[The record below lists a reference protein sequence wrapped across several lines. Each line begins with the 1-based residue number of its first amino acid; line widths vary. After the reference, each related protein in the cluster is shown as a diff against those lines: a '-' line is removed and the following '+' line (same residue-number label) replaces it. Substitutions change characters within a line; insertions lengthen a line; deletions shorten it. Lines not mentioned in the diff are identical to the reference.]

1 MADAFLG
8 EIRIFSG
15 NFAPNGWAFCNG
27 QLVPIAQNTALFS
40 ILGTQ
45 YGGNGQT
52 TFALP
57 YLNGAAPMH
66 QGSGVGLTTRAV
78 GEQVG
83 VDSVTLNIS
92 QIPSHRH
99 AAQAYEIPGS
109 SIDPTNHYWA
119 ESPAQGR
126 PHPQQAPIYSTN
138 ANVTMSPNSLSAA
151 GNSQPHNNMQPY
163 LALNFIICM
172 SGFFPTR
179 S

>member
-27 QLVPIAQNTALFS
+27 QLLPIAQNTALFS

-45 YGGNGQT
+45 FGGNGQT

-57 YLNGAAPMH
+57 NLSGAAPMH
-66 QGSGVGLTTRAV
+66 HGVGSGLTPYTV

-83 VDSVTLNIS
+83 VDSVTLNTS
-92 QIPSHRH
+92 QIPSHTH
-99 AAQAYEIPGS
+99 VAQAYAIPGS
-109 SIDPTNHYWA
+109 STDPTNHYWA

-126 PHPQQAPIYSTN
+126 PHPQQAPLYSTN
-138 ANVTMSPNSLSAA
+138 VNVTMSPSSLSVA
-151 GNSQPHNNMQPY
+151 GGSQPHNNMQPY
-163 LALNFIICM
+163 LAMNFIICM
-172 SGFFPTR
+172 NGIFPTR